1 MARATFIKA
10 ARKPIYQRG
19 KRVEYVSKKGKK
31 EGQTLSK
38 IDRTIPADEKDQIL
52 IAKGESY
59 YTWSF
64 MNGDT
69 FYSKTQP
76 RASQLTSSDFM
87 STYYGIQES
96 IEDFE
101 TTDLDELVSFVD
113 TVKSS
118 LEELR
123 DETDEKFN
131 NMPESLQGGPTGEL
145 LQERV
150 DSLDSTISE
159 FEDIDFDFEEPSD
172 EDSLAEL
179 AEQND
184 VDTEEEGWES
194 KFSEEDIA
202 DYVKGVKRDF
212 VSEKLDEVKGVS
224 FEL

>member
-19 KRVEYVSKKGKK
+19 KRVEYVSMKGKR

-38 IDRTIPADEKDQIL
+38 IDKTVPADDNDKIL

-64 MNGDT
+64 MNGGT
-69 FYSKTQP
+69 YYSKTPP
-76 RASQLTSSDFM
+76 RASQLTSSEFM

-96 IEDFE
+96 VEDFE
-101 TTDLDELVSFVD
+101 TTDLDELASFVD
-113 TVKSS
+113 DIKSS

-123 DETDEKFN
+123 DETDDKFN
-131 NMPESLQGGPTGEL
+131 NMPDSLQGGPTGEL

-159 FEDIDFDFEEPSD
+159 FEDIDFDFEEPSE

-179 AEQND
+179 AEQRD
-184 VDTEEEGWES
+184 VDTEEGGWES
-194 KFSEEDIA
+194 KFSEEDVA
-202 DYVKGVKRDF
+202 EYVESVKRDF
-212 VSEKLDEVKGVS
+212 VAEKLDEVKGVI

>member
-1 MARATFIKA
+1 MAKATFIKA

-38 IDRTIPADEKDQIL
+38 IDRTIPADEKDQIF

-64 MNGDT
+64 MNGGT

-96 IEDFE
+96 VEDFD
-101 TTDLDELVSFVD
+101 TTDLDELVSFVEE
-113 TVKSS
+113 VKSS
-118 LEELR
+118 LEDLR
-123 DETDEKFN
+123 DETDEKLN
-131 NMPESLQGGPTGEL
+131 NMPDSLQSSPTGEL

-150 DSLDSTISE
+150 DSLDSTIS
-159 FEDIDFDFEEPSD
+159 DLDSIDFDFEEPSK
-172 EDSLAEL
+172 EDSLEEL
-179 AEQND
+179 AESSD
-184 VDTEEEGWES
+184 IDTEEDGWEFN
-194 KFSEEDIA
+194 FSEKDIEDYIES
-202 DYVKGVKRDF
+202 VKRDF
-212 VSEKLDEVKGVS
+212 VSEKLEEVKGVA

>member
-19 KRVEYVSKKGKK
+19 KRVEYVSTKGKR

-38 IDRTIPADEKDQIL
+38 IDKTVPADENDKIL
-52 IAKGESY
+52 IDKGESY

-64 MNGDT
+64 MNGGT
-69 FYSKTQP
+69 YYSKTPP
-76 RASQLTSSDFM
+76 RASQLTSSEFM

-96 IEDFE
+96 VEDFE

-113 TVKSS
+113 DIKSS
-118 LEELR
+118 LEDLR
-123 DETDEKFN
+123 DETDDKFN

-159 FEDIDFDFEEPSD
+159 FEDIDFDFEESSK

-179 AEQND
+179 AEQRG

-202 DYVKGVKRDF
+202 EYVESVKRDF
-212 VSEKLDEVKGVS
+212 VSEKLEEVKGVN
-224 FEL
+224 FDL

>member
-1 MARATFIKA
+1 MAKATFIKA

-38 IDRTIPADEKDQIL
+38 IDRTIPADEKDQIF

-64 MNGDT
+64 MNGGT

-96 IEDFE
+96 VEDFD
-101 TTDLDELVSFVD
+101 TTDLDELVSFVEE
-113 TVKSS
+113 VKSS
-118 LEELR
+118 LEDLR
-123 DETDEKFN
+123 DETDEKLN
-131 NMPESLQGGPTGEL
+131 NMPDSLQSSPTGEL

-150 DSLDSTISE
+150 DSLDSTIS
-159 FEDIDFDFEEPSD
+159 DLDSIDFDFEEPSK
-172 EDSLAEL
+172 EDSLEEL
-179 AEQND
+179 AESSD
-184 VDTEEEGWES
+184 IDTEEEGWES
-194 KFSEEDIA
+194 NFSEKDIEDHIES
-202 DYVKGVKRDF
+202 VKRDF
-212 VSEKLDEVKGVS
+212 VSEKLEEVKGVA

>member
-10 ARKPIYQRG
+10 ARKSIYQRG
-19 KRVEYVSKKGKK
+19 KRVEYLSKKGKK

-38 IDRTIPADEKDQIL
+38 IDKTVPADDNDKIL

-64 MNGDT
+64 MNGGT
-69 FYSKTQP
+69 FYSKTRP

-96 IEDFE
+96 VEDFE
-101 TTDLDELVSFVD
+101 TTDLDELISFVD
-113 TVKSS
+113 DVKSS

-123 DETDEKFN
+123 DETDDRLN

-159 FEDIDFDFEEPSD
+159 LEYIDFDFEEPSE

-179 AEQND
+179 AERND
-184 VDTEEEGWES
+184 VDTEEEGWKS

-202 DYVKGVKRDF
+202 EYVKSIKFDF
-212 VSEKLDEVKGVS
+212 VTEMLEKVKGLS

>member
-19 KRVEYVSKKGKK
+19 KRVEYVSKKGKR

-38 IDRTIPADEKDQIL
+38 IDKTVPADDNDKIL

-64 MNGDT
+64 MNGGT
-69 FYSKTQP
+69 YYSKTPP
-76 RASQLTSSDFM
+76 RASQLTSSGFM

-113 TVKSS
+113 DIKSS

-123 DETDEKFN
+123 DETDDKFN
-131 NMPESLQGGPTGEL
+131 NMPESLQWGPTGEL

-159 FEDIDFDFEEPSD
+159 FEDIDFDFEEPSK

-179 AEQND
+179 AEQSD
-184 VDTEEEGWES
+184 VDTDEEGWDS

-202 DYVKGVKRDF
+202 EYVESVKLDF
-212 VSEKLDEVKGVS
+212 VSEKLGEVKGVI